1 MKVKSVKRCGIEPVY
16 NITVDEFHNYMIHS
30 GIIVK
35 NCDAL
40 RYYAVTRLM
49 AASMPAGDEPP
60 ELGQER
66 LTDYDAE
73 MTGGDMDEG
82 YLNYG

>member
-1 MKVKSVKRCGIEPVY
+1 MRVKSVKICGIEPVY
-16 NITVDEFHNYMIHS
+16 NITVEKFHNYLIHG

-49 AASMPAGDEPP
+49 KADRPAQPEPLEP
-60 ELGQER
+60 GADR

-82 YLNYG
+82 